1 VAGVADLGGSI
12 ITGIDG
18 NPLAVLAAQLRI
30 PLHHINSAD
39 VPLFCD
45 DGSQADR
52 TLDSKVVL
60 SPWSRCRAKWRDRL
74 ERESD

>member
-1 VAGVADLGGSI
+1 MLPQPLTNSLPQGRGVAGVADLGGSI

-30 PLHHINSAD
+30 PLHHINSKD

-45 DGSQADR
+45 DGAQADR
-52 TLDSKVVL
+52 TLDGKVSAV
-60 SPWSRCRAKWRDRL
+60 
-74 ERESD
+74 